1 MVLHKLFDA
10 HIIVNAKYDK
20 IGMKCGVNK
29 RKLEQEKNTESA
41 NMLKNV
47 TYKKSN
53 TLITAKGKSTL
64 LGQKLFAIGIL
75 MAKELD
81 DGSLEAVIP
90 GTFLR
95 KALGRSNGSFYDQ
108 IVALVEPQKNK
119 ASLLDWRII
128 YKDRDEQKIEAS
140 NVITD
145 VTFHDGRLTLRYN
158 SKIKKYITGLKSNY
172 TVLNLT
178 ESLTF
183 TSIYTYR
190 LYEVLKSEM
199 DYQRAVNHSEG
210 PYEVTY
216 GLTDLKLMLGI
227 IDPQENADIAKA
239 LKKESPDYD
248 KIEKKAEESGLN
260 KMSNY
265 TDFRRYALERG
276 RKELNKKSS
285 IHVEYEPV
293 RMGRGGK
300 VVSVR
305 FTLTRVGRDKPK
317 EPVAEPKK
325 DIFELVDEV
334 QQLFTEKITASEA
347 KAILEAAEMDMKS
360 VRYAYNLSRKS
371 GHIENIVGWMISAI
385 KNGYTDSAEGSINDA
400 GFEQNSYDFEDLERE
415 LNAN

>member
-1 MVLHKLFDA
+1 
-10 HIIVNAKYDK
+10 
-20 IGMKCGVNK
+20 
-29 RKLEQEKNTESA
+29 
-41 NMLKNV
+41 MLTNV

-90 GTFLR
+90 GTYLR
-95 KALGRSNGSFYDQ
+95 KALGRNNGSFYDQ

-128 YKDRDEQKIEAS
+128 YKDKDEQKIEAS

-145 VTFHDGRLTLRYN
+145 VSFRDGRLTLRYN
-158 SKIKKYITGLKSNY
+158 SKIKKYITGLKNNY

-178 ESLTF
+178 ETLTF

-190 LYEVLKSEM
+190 LYEVLKAEM
-199 DYQRAVNHSEG
+199 DYQRALNHSEG

-216 GLTDLKLMLGI
+216 ELTNLKLMLGI
-227 IDPQENADIAKA
+227 IDPQENSDIAKA
-239 LKKESPDYD
+239 LKKESPDYE
-248 KIEKKAEESGLN
+248 KIEKKAEESGQN

-265 TDFRRYALERG
+265 TDFRRYALERAK
-276 RKELNKKSS
+276 KELNKKSS
-285 IHVEYEPV
+285 IRVDYEPV

-300 VVSVR
+300 VVSIR
-305 FTLTRVGRDKPK
+305 FKLSRVGAEKPK
-317 EPVAEPKK
+317 ETAAPKK
-325 DIFELVDEV
+325 DIFELIDEV

-347 KAILEAAEMDMKS
+347 KAIVEAANMDMSK
-360 VRYAYNLSRKS
+360 VRYAYTLSKRS
-371 GHIENIVGWMISAI
+371 GRIDNIVGWMISAI
-385 KNGYTDSAEGSINDA
+385 KNGYTQSTGSVQEAD
-400 GFEQNSYDFEDLERE
+400 FKQNTYDFDVLEKE
-415 LNAN
+415 LLNN